1 MYVGAGSSG
10 LGSYHD
16 TMSGAGEAETLSSLS
31 EKSDTYFISEHNR
44 NDLEVVQDYKKKANP
59 DYLINC
65 LLDGLQSN
73 FSTTVKKKQIFLN
86 FVHLGYQNSL
96 PTYLLQ
102 PLDISH

>member
-16 TMSGAGEAETLSSLS
+16 TMSGAGAGEAETLSSLS

-65 LLDGLQSN
+65 LLDGLHCNQT
-73 FSTTVKKKQIFLN
+73 FQQL
-86 FVHLGYQNSL
+86 
-96 PTYLLQ
+96 
-102 PLDISH
+102 